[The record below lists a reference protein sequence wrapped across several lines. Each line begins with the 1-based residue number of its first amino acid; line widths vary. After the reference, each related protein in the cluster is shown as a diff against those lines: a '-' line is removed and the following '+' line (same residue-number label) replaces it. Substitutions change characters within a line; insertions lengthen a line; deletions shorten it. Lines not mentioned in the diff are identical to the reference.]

1 MYVALLRNVK
11 IECILCIMYVA
22 LLRNVKIE
30 NILCIMYVAL
40 LRNVNLLM
48 PHIVHFTVYKKCT

>member
-11 IECILCIMYVA
+11 IECILCIMYVALLCNLCIIYVA

-40 LRNVNLLM
+40 LRNVK
-48 PHIVHFTVYKKCT
+48 IE